1 MKIDKLESFI
11 LREREHFDQG
21 VPNPNVWDA
30 IEQKL
35 DNETQNPPTRR
46 VQLWSFVRVAA
57 AVLALL
63 VAGGIIGSY
72 ITQMRADD
80 PSLAIQEIAPELSE
94 LEAYYN
100 QEVSQRMQQLATYDE
115 DQAVVDDLR
124 ELDTTM
130 NELKEDLLHA
140 PKGSE
145 EQIIGAII
153 KSYQTKIAILERVL
167 NRIHSKNPKIA
178 QPKDNE
184 ISI

>member
-11 LREREHFDQG
+11 LREREHFDTG
-21 VPNPNVWDA
+21 VPNPNAWNA

-35 DNETQNPPTRR
+35 DADAQDSLPRR
-46 VQLWSFVRVAA
+46 IQLWSFVRVAA

-63 VAGGIIGSY
+63 IAGGIIGSY
-72 ITQMRADD
+72 ITQVRAND
-80 PSLAIQEIAPELSE
+80 PSLALQEIAPELSD
-94 LEAYYN
+94 LEEYYN
-100 QEVSQRMQQLATYDE
+100 QEVSQRMQQLASYDE
-115 DQAVVDDLR
+115 DQSVASDLQ
-124 ELDTTM
+124 ELDAIM
-130 NELKEDLLHA
+130 QELKQDLLHA

-167 NRIHSKNPKIA
+167 DRIQSTNPKA
-178 QPKDNE
+178 TQSNNNE

>member
-11 LREREHFDQG
+11 LREREHFDKG

-35 DNETQNPPTRR
+35 DAQDSPPRR
-46 VQLWSFVRVAA
+46 IQIWSFVRVAA

-63 VAGGIIGSY
+63 VAGGVIGSY
-72 ITQMRADD
+72 ITQVRAAD
-80 PSLAIQEIAPELSE
+80 PSLALQEIAPELSE
-94 LEAYYN
+94 LEEYYN
-100 QEVSQRMQQLATYDE
+100 QEVSQRMQQLASYDE
-115 DQAVVDDLR
+115 DQAVVNDLK
-124 ELDTTM
+124 ELDAIM
-130 NELKEDLLHA
+130 NELKQDLLHA

-167 NRIHSKNPKIA
+167 NRIQSTNPKVA
-178 QPKDNE
+178 QPGDNE